1 MNKKSVNANEK
12 ENTIVIRIQKVGK
25 KTGKNSA
32 PKKHISLTSL
42 IIDSVESRILDNESR
57 KTLAFI
63 KNRIIF
69 LERLNSL

>member
-1 MNKKSVNANEK
+1 MSRRPINIGGKESV
-12 ENTIVIRIQKVGK
+12 IIIRIQKSRKENWK
-25 KTGKNSA
+25 KLCS
-32 PKKHISLTSL
+32 KKHISLTSL

-69 LERLNSL
+69 LERLNSF